1 VGQLLSETLREA
13 DAVDMDKPESSLDL
27 CDARDMAADL
37 SESMTGK
44 AGDINFIVDLP
55 GPSQQAF
62 VKPRPAFGRPSRHC
76 GGLPTR
82 CAASRRD
89 FGRHGASLERTWRL
103 FLR

>member
-44 AGDINFIVDLP
+44 AEQALRRAADEVRRVSAGLRTTRGLTGKDVALVLEVTEQRVAA
-55 GPSQQAF
+55 SQRVEHAAA
-62 VKPRPAFGRPSRHC
+62 KRPS
-76 GGLPTR
+76 G
-82 CAASRRD
+82 SR
-89 FGRHGASLERTWRL
+89 GS
-103 FLR
+103 